1 MTDKKSSES
10 RRKLLK
16 SIAAG
21 SGAVVAGKSLP
32 ETWGRPVVD
41 SVILPSH
48 AQTSPMVLSCVGTTA
63 TTPSGEGGVLLNFDG
78 NSTCAFF
85 NAAGPGDLVAD
96 TMLIIDLDQ
105 PSDTDIVPGPGAN
118 WVFQG
123 EIANVPSG
131 TYTYTVVRAVN
142 PNAGTAF
149 NATVTFST
157 SGTNP
162 NKSLTATLDNLVP
175 A

>member
-21 SGAVVAGKSLP
+21 SGAVIAGKSLP
-32 ETWGRPVVD
+32 ETWSRPVVD

-48 AQTSPMVLSCVGTTA
+48 AQTSPAALSCIGTTD
-63 TTPSGEGGVLLNFDG
+63 TTPSGEGGIILNFDG

-85 NAAGPGDLVAD
+85 NATGPGDVVPD

-105 PSDTDIVPGPGAN
+105 LSDTDIVLDQGAN
-118 WVFQG
+118 WVPQSQ
-123 EIANVPSG
+123 ITDVPSG
-131 TYTYTVVRAVN
+131 TYTFTVTRAVN
-142 PNAGTAF
+142 PNAGMAF